1 MSALLR
7 ELRLLARDRAA
18 LALLLVALLSAAIA
32 VTSGLAEVR
41 QQRVQLAALAD
52 ADRRE
57 REAVAAQQADWGSAA
72 YYTFHLTAAPPSTF
86 AFAALGLREHGPW
99 QHRVR
104 MLALEGQIHEPDAGQ
119 PEVALLGRF
128 DYAFVA
134 ATLAPL
140 LTILLLHGLAA
151 GERAAGR
158 HDLLVATARSGAR
171 LWRLRAGLRIALL
184 ALALLLPLAL
194 GAVLEGTPGAV
205 VRIAAALVV
214 AHLLFWAVL
223 CRWLDRDGTTP
234 AATQLMQGV
243 GAWLLL
249 AVVAPAAIAAFAE
262 RRHPLPEGAAIL
274 MAQREAVNDA
284 WDLPKATTMR
294 AFVDRH
300 PAWADVAD
308 VRRPF
313 EWKWYFAFQQVG
325 DQAAAALSQANRDGR
340 AARARTAAALAW
352 LAPPAALE
360 RQLEALAGTDAQ
372 AALAYEAAVRDF
384 HAALRQWYYPRLFRE
399 LPYAVDQLAQ
409 RPEFLP
415 PTPGAAPRATDGSAD
430 TVSESRGRE

>member
-18 LALLLVALLSAAIA
+18 LALLAVALLSAAGA
-32 VTSGLAEVR
+32 VASGLAEVG
-41 QQRVQLAALAD
+41 QQRAQLVALAD

-57 REAVAAQQADWGSAA
+57 REAVAAQHADWGSAA

-104 MLALEGQIHEPDAGQ
+104 MLALEGQIHEPDAGH
-119 PEVALLGRF
+119 PEIAVLGRF
-128 DYAFVA
+128 DYAFVV

-140 LTILLLHGLAA
+140 LVVLLLHGLAA

-158 HDLLVATARSGAR
+158 HDLLVATSRGGAG
-171 LWRLRAGLRIALL
+171 LWRVRAGLRIALL
-184 ALALLLPLAL
+184 SVALLAPLVA
-194 GAVLEGTPGAV
+194 GAALEGTSGAV
-205 VRIAAALVV
+205 VGSAAVLVV
-214 AHLLFWAVL
+214 AHLSFWAVL
-223 CRWLDRDGTTP
+223 CRWLDRDGATSVS
-234 AATQLMQGV
+234 TQLMQGV
-243 GAWLLL
+243 GAWLVL
-249 AVVAPAAIAAFAE
+249 AVVAPAAIATFAE

-284 WDLPKATTMR
+284 WDLPKETTMR
-294 AFVDRH
+294 AFVASH
-300 PAWADVAD
+300 PEWGEFAE

-325 DQAAAALSQANRDGR
+325 DEAAAVLSRAHREGR
-340 AARARTAAALAW
+340 AARASTSAALAW

-360 RQLEALAGTDAQ
+360 RHLEALAETDAD
-372 AALAYEAAVRDF
+372 AALAYEAAVREF
-384 HAALRQWYYPRLFRE
+384 HARLRHWYYPRLFRD
-399 LPYAVDQLAQ
+399 LPFSADELAQ
-409 RPEFLP
+409 RPSFEP
-415 PTPGAAPRATDGSAD
+415 PHG
-430 TVSESRGRE
+430 

>member
-7 ELRLLARDRAA
+7 ELRLLLRDRAA
-18 LALLLVALLSAAIA
+18 LALLAVALLAAA
-32 VTSGLAEVR
+32 VAVASGLAEVR
-41 QQRVQLAALAD
+41 QQREQLAALAD

-72 YYTFHLTAAPPSTF
+72 YYTFHLTGAPPSAF

-140 LTILLLHGLAA
+140 LAILLLHGLAA

-158 HDLLVATARSGAR
+158 HDLLVATARSGTR
-171 LWRLRAGLRIALL
+171 LWLLRAGLRIALL
-184 ALALLLPLAL
+184 AVALLLPLAVGSTL
-194 GAVLEGTPGAV
+194 ERTAGAVALV
-205 VRIAAALVV
+205 AAALVT
-214 AHLLFWAVL
+214 AHLLFWALL
-223 CRWLDRDGTTP
+223 CRWLDRDGATP
-234 AATQLMQGV
+234 PSTQLMQGV
-243 GAWLLL
+243 GVWLLL
-249 AVVAPAAIAAFAE
+249 AVVAPAAIAAVAE

-274 MAQREAVNDA
+274 MAQREAVNGA
-284 WDLPKATTMR
+284 WDLPKAATMQS
-294 AFVDRH
+294 FVASH
-300 PAWADVAD
+300 PEWAAHAE

-325 DQAAAALSQANRDGR
+325 DEAAAPLSRAHREGR
-340 AARARTAAALAW
+340 AARARTAAPLAW

-360 RQLEALAGTDAQ
+360 RQLEALAGTDAR

-384 HAALRQWYYPRLFRE
+384 HASLRHWYYPRLFRD
-399 LPYAVDQLAQ
+399 LPYAADELAQ
-409 RPEFLP
+409 RPTFTP
-415 PTPGAAPRATDGSAD
+415 PPG
-430 TVSESRGRE
+430 